1 MVAPPRVFISY
12 SHDSPDH
19 RRWVLGLGSKL
30 RESGIDVTLDQWD
43 LRLGE
48 DITQFMEEGVTH
60 ADRVLVICTP
70 QYVQKANDG
79 VGGVG
84 YERLIVTASLVQD
97 LGTIKFIPILREAS
111 TTPSAPTFLRTRNYI
126 DFSDDDTYEERLTE
140 LIHELHQNPLTNK
153 PPLGRSPFS
162 SPSSTRVATPTV
174 SALTQPIS
182 IPEKPSSASDHYRI
196 ASDLVRASDLLGWR
210 QLTKRLPS
218 SVVSGLLQLRKDRIG
233 DRPPQGHDDLF
244 EVVDEAV
251 SIASPIICIA
261 LAGVES
267 GREQFREQKALL
279 SELLYIPDWER
290 SGYSAWID
298 IPYAIGYIYHSMHG
312 AISLSTNQMESA
324 ISLAKYKVLIRH
336 SGSYTE
342 LWRESNLM
350 GWSESFGGNCT
361 SGWDYLAS
369 ACSRLDWV
377 GEIFGDE
384 LEYKTALV
392 AYYMALSI
400 HNLAWL
406 RKSGKS
412 SKDLSPIDIS
422 VPLLFLS
429 EESEVNRRAVSLLF
443 ANPKETERIWG
454 VAGVT
459 RKQMT
464 DWWDTWIDVCRQWTM
479 SVVRR
484 PFYDDEQPY
493 KQFFHAFP
501 ST

>member
-1 MVAPPRVFISY
+1 MSFGLNFFVTKLPPTKR
-12 SHDSPDH
+12 SPRTCSSLSCATRSRNSSC
-19 RRWVLGLGSKL
+19 RRRRSP
-30 RESGIDVTLDQWD
+30 T
-43 LRLGE
+43 
-48 DITQFMEEGVTH
+48 
-60 ADRVLVICTP
+60 
-70 QYVQKANDG
+70 
-79 VGGVG
+79 
-84 YERLIVTASLVQD
+84 
-97 LGTIKFIPILREAS
+97 
-111 TTPSAPTFLRTRNYI
+111 SAPTFLRTRNYI

-233 DRPPQGHDDLF
+233 DRPPRGHDDLF

-251 SIASPIICIA
+251 SIASPLICIA

-267 GREQFREQKALL
+267 AREQFREQKALL
-279 SELLYIPDWER
+279 SELLYMPDWER

-298 IPYAIGYIYHSMHG
+298 IPY

-324 ISLAKYKVLIRH
+324 ISLAKYKVPIRH

-384 LEYKTALV
+384 LEYRLPSSPITWPSAFTIL
-392 AYYMALSI
+392 LGCE
-400 HNLAWL
+400 NLARAARISL
-406 RKSGKS
+406 LLISLCLCYFYRKSRKS
-412 SKDLSPIDIS
+412 IAG
-422 VPLLFLS
+422 LFLFF
-429 EESEVNRRAVSLLF
+429 SLIL
-443 ANPKETERIWG
+443 K
-454 VAGVT
+454 
-459 RKQMT
+459 
-464 DWWDTWIDVCRQWTM
+464 
-479 SVVRR
+479 R
-484 PFYDDEQPY
+484 PRGSGE
-493 KQFFHAFP
+493 
-501 ST
+501 